1 MSRIHEALKR
11 AEQERAPIQSAN
23 EAKPSDSLLAEGAHR
38 DGGEWSALG
47 MVSPV
52 GPGIESPNSH
62 HLRLDELR
70 RRCATPGWKLNPDYA
85 VFCKQSLAVCA
96 EQFRTL
102 RSRLY
107 RLRDKQPVRTLLVTS
122 AVPGEGKTF
131 VSLNLALAIARQHER
146 RALLI
151 DADLRA
157 SRLHVRLGAP
167 SAPGLS
173 DYLSGKADEFSIL
186 QADPKVE
193 LFLIP
198 AGRPEANPSEL
209 LANGKLKGF
218 LNGISPVFDWVIV
231 DAPPI
236 LVVADAGII
245 AEFCDG
251 VIVVVRAGETAHD
264 LVKTTLQEFRGN
276 NLLGVVLNG
285 ASEAANYGGYSFFA
299 GFGLAQ
305 QERPDPWGVRG
316 RSLRPA
322 PPQLLSRA
330 APLGPPWRP

>member
-122 AVPGEGKTF
+122 AVPRKEKR
-131 VSLNLALAIARQHER
+131 SCPLI
-146 RALLI
+146 LL
-151 DADLRA
+151 
-157 SRLHVRLGAP
+157 
-167 SAPGLS
+167 
-173 DYLSGKADEFSIL
+173 
-186 QADPKVE
+186 
-193 LFLIP
+193 
-198 AGRPEANPSEL
+198 
-209 LANGKLKGF
+209 
-218 LNGISPVFDWVIV
+218 
-231 DAPPI
+231 
-236 LVVADAGII
+236 
-245 AEFCDG
+245 
-251 VIVVVRAGETAHD
+251 
-264 LVKTTLQEFRGN
+264 
-276 NLLGVVLNG
+276 
-285 ASEAANYGGYSFFA
+285 
-299 GFGLAQ
+299 
-305 QERPDPWGVRG
+305 
-316 RSLRPA
+316 
-322 PPQLLSRA
+322 
-330 APLGPPWRP
+330 